1 MEKNVLKYKGR
12 KFRTMDTARQEKRKR
27 ALTLALTILIN
38 LAIVGC
44 IAVREFGSQTGQA
57 RQISTGDIRPVFL
70 LAAVGCFF
78 LALGMEYVKYRRMLM
93 ALAGQDDRRGALH
106 CAILG
111 KYYDN
116 ITPLGAGG
124 QPFQIYYLKKRGF
137 STGVSSA
144 APIAGFLVLQ
154 IAYVLVA
161 AVVFITNYDAVSSLP
176 VIRAGAY
183 IGLAF
188 YAFIPLCI
196 ISFAVLPKPFEAAAC
211 AVTRFLGRLHI
222 LKNGEK
228 TAEKL
233 FDSLNA
239 YIASL
244 RGLMQR
250 KFFFLRML
258 VCSVIYQIAVMSVPY
273 FVLRAFGGGNDW
285 WTVFSLVVYIYA
297 AITIIPTPG
306 NAGAAEGSF
315 YAVFSTLEGSF
326 LFWGMILWRAL
337 VYYSWLVAGLWVI
350 ARSGADYAPARKKP
364 VPASGALKIAL
375 FSDLF
380 YPAVDGVIRTVDAY
394 AKRMSAGES
403 YACVVCPQPG
413 DGWDEKRGYDVLRAP
428 SLRIPGFAFAVPLPL
443 LTGAAKKLF
452 QEKQFDVFHVH
463 SPFFMGELAIRLGR
477 RLNVPVVATFHSKYY
492 DDALHITH
500 SRLLA
505 RILASRVVDF
515 YSRVD
520 EVWACSKSTAETLRS
535 YGYRG
540 DIRVMENG
548 ADPLPGGD
556 ARVLSELA
564 AGRFGISDD
573 KPVLL
578 FVGQQVWQK
587 NLRLVL
593 DTAKRLLEDGWEYT
607 LVITG
612 AGYHGEE
619 IKKYARSLGLEKYVI
634 FTGSVTDR
642 ALLYGLYYRAEL
654 FFFPSLYDNAPLVLR
669 EAALAGLPALLSE
682 GSNAAEAVTDG
693 YNGYTAEAEV
703 SAMAEKI
710 EEVLAS
716 GELETVGAR
725 ARGTIPVSWDAIVEA
740 VIAAYRGNTIN
751 IQAGA

>member
-1 MEKNVLKYKGR
+1 
-12 KFRTMDTARQEKRKR
+12 MDTARQERRKR

-38 LAIVGC
+38 LAIVGY
-44 IAVREFGSQTGQA
+44 IAVREFASQTGDA
-57 RQISTGDIRPVFL
+57 RRISPGDIRPAFLL
-70 LAAVGCFF
+70 LAAGCFF
-78 LALGMEYVKYRRMLM
+78 LALGTEYVKYRRMLM
-93 ALAGQDDRRGALH
+93 ALAGRDDRRGALH

-144 APIAGFLVLQ
+144 VPIAGFLVLQ

-161 AVVFITNYDAVSSLP
+161 AVVFITNHGVVSSLP

-183 IGLAF
+183 VGLAF

-196 ISFAVLPKPFEAAAC
+196 IFFAVLPKPFEAAAC

-228 TAEKL
+228 AAEKL

-244 RGLMQR
+244 RTLMQR
-250 KFFFLRML
+250 KFFLLRMMI
-258 VCSVIYQIAVMSVPY
+258 CSVMYQMAVMSVPY

-285 WTVFSLVVYIYA
+285 RTVFSLVVYIYA

-315 YAVFSTLEGSF
+315 YAVFSTLEGGF
-326 LFWGMILWRAL
+326 LFWGMILWRVL
-337 VYYSWLVAGLWVI
+337 VYYSWLIAGLVVI
-350 ARSGADYAPARKKP
+350 ARSAADYAPAGKKAVP
-364 VPASGALKIAL
+364 VSGPLNVAL
-375 FSDLF
+375 FTDLF

-394 AKRMSAGES
+394 AKRMSAGDG
-403 YACVVCPQPG
+403 YACVVCPRPG
-413 DGWDEKRGYDVLRAP
+413 DDWDGKRGYDVFRAP
-428 SLRIPGFAFAVPLPL
+428 ALRIPGFAFAVPLPL
-443 LTGAAKKLF
+443 LTGRAKKLF
-452 QEKQFDVFHVH
+452 QEKRFDVLHVH

-505 RILASRVVDF
+505 RILANRVVDF

-520 EVWACSKSTAETLRS
+520 EVWACSKSTAETLRG

-548 ADPLPGGD
+548 VDPLPGGD
-556 ARVLSELA
+556 ARVLSDLA
-564 AGRFGISDD
+564 AGRFSISDD

-593 DTAKRLLEDGWEYT
+593 DTAKLLLENGLDYT

-612 AGYHGEE
+612 AGYHSGE
-619 IKKYARSLGLEKYVI
+619 IRKYAESLDIGRHVI

-669 EAALAGLPALLSE
+669 EAALAGLPALLSA

-693 YNGYTAEAEV
+693 YNGYTAAAEAA
-703 SAMAEKI
+703 AMAKKI
-710 EEVLAS
+710 EDIFAS
-716 GELETVGAR
+716 GCMEAVGCR
-725 ARGTIPVSWDAIVEA
+725 ARDTIPVSWDEIVET
-740 VIAAYRGNTIN
+740 VTAAYRGDTISV
-751 IQAGA
+751 QTGA